1 MAVLAFVLQGQSQKK
16 KNIQPLDTG
25 ILKKGGN
32 AVKAETIY
40 VQNGKNQIYGQMYK
54 PDGDGKYPLLIYSH
68 GYGYNYEEYDLQ
80 EIARHGIAAYRF
92 DFCGGSPDS
101 RSDGRSTDM
110 SVKTEATDL
119 EAVLNTLK
127 ELSYID
133 LDRIYLSGNSQ
144 GSFVSTM
151 VGISHKDE
159 IRGMFL
165 LCPAYVIID
174 FRKMYGD
181 FQGTAQFGNM
191 MISEKY
197 VTDAEEYDLYN
208 EMKNYDGQ
216 VIIYHGTRDGM
227 APISYSEKAIQYFP
241 NAELYPIK
249 GVGHMFGGRASAEIE
264 SDIIEHILEN

>member
-1 MAVLAFVLQGQSQKK
+1 MV
-16 KNIQPLDTG
+16 NIPF
-25 ILKKGGN
+25 
-32 AVKAETIY
+32 
-40 VQNGKNQIYGQMYK
+40 
-54 PDGDGKYPLLIYSH
+54 LIYSH